1 MTRREL
7 ASRILIMAAAVGA
20 VGTSLYFWART
31 PLIHARVAENGGWTP
46 DVLRAKVG
54 EPLRLRLTSDDV
66 VHGFAVGRMD
76 MESVDVMPGKV
87 TDVMLSFD
95 KPGTYTFYCTRWCGL
110 NHWRVRGTIEVSGP
124 ESGVQTSTETA
135 AGKVIVPLF
144 VTLGL
149 NIDSPH
155 ESPLIPGVRPSA
167 IRGEQLASHLP
178 VSKFIDP
185 DFYRAHSPFQTWR
198 ELRSTFN
205 RSNLNDQQIWDLVAF
220 IWRSGTKPA
229 DVATGRKLFGQ
240 NCAACHGGNGA
251 GNGIYAEKL
260 AAAGKSSMQTMT
272 GAKNMR
278 KQAPANLAD
287 PKRMLG
293 ASPALLQGKI
303 LRGGMGTGMPSW
315 GPIFTQ
321 KQTWDL
327 IAFLYSFQFQYH
339 ELRRPD
345 GQETEKAEQ
354 AE

>member
-1 MTRREL
+1 MKRREL
-7 ASRILIMAAAVGA
+7 VSRILIIAAVVGA
-20 VGTSLYFWART
+20 VGTPLYFWSRT
-31 PLIHARVAENGGWTP
+31 PLIHARVAENGGFHP
-46 DVLRAKVG
+46 DVLRARVG

-66 VHGFAVGRMD
+66 VHGFSIGKIG

-87 TDVMLSFD
+87 TDVTLSFD

-124 ESGVQTSTETA
+124 ESGVETDTAPA
-135 AGKVIVPLF
+135 AGKVKAPLF

-155 ESPLIPGVRPSA
+155 ESPLIPGDRPSA
-167 IRGEQLASHLP
+167 VSGEQLAAHLP
-178 VSKFIDP
+178 VSKFIDL
-185 DFYRAHSPFQTWR
+185 DYYRTHSPYQTWR
-198 ELRSTFN
+198 ELRNTSLL
-205 RSNLNDQQIWDLVAF
+205 SNLSDQQIWDLVAF
-220 IWRSGTKPA
+220 IWRSGTTPTDIA
-229 DVATGRKLFGQ
+229 AGRKLFGQ
-240 NCAACHGGNGA
+240 NCAACHGESGA
-251 GNGIYAEKL
+251 GNGIFAEKL
-260 AAAGKSSMQTMT
+260 AAAGKSSTQTMT

-278 KQAPANLAD
+278 KQTPANLAD

-327 IAFLYSFQFQYH
+327 IAFLYSFQFQYR
-339 ELRRPD
+339 E
-345 GQETEKAEQ
+345 
-354 AE
+354 

>member
-1 MTRREL
+1 MKLREL
-7 ASRILIMAAAVGA
+7 VSRILIMAAIAGA
-20 VGTSLYFWART
+20 VGTPLYFWWRT
-31 PLIHARVAENGGWTP
+31 PLIHARVAENGGWST

-66 VHGFAVGRMD
+66 VHGFAVGRMN
-76 MESVDVMPGKV
+76 MESVDVLPGKV
-87 TDVMLSFD
+87 TDVTLLFD

-110 NHWRVRGTIEVSGP
+110 NHWRVRGTVEVSGS
-124 ESGVQTSTETA
+124 ESGVETDIA
-135 AGKVIVPLF
+135 LSDGTAKVPLF

-155 ESPLIPGVRPSA
+155 DSPLIPVNRPSA
-167 IRGEQLASHLP
+167 ISGEQLASDLP
-178 VSKFIDP
+178 VTKFIDH
-185 DFYRAHSPFQTWR
+185 DYYRTHSPYQAWR
-198 ELRSTFN
+198 ELRNTSLPSTL
-205 RSNLNDQQIWDLVAF
+205 SDQQIWDLVAF
-220 IWRSGTKPA
+220 IWRSGTTPA
-229 DVATGRKLFGQ
+229 EVTSGRKLFGK

-251 GNGIYAEKL
+251 GKGIYAEKL
-260 AAAGKSSMQTMT
+260 AAAGKISTKAMA

-278 KQAPANLAD
+278 KRTPANLAD

-327 IAFLYSFQFQYH
+327 VAFLYTFQFQYS
-339 ELRRPD
+339 E
-345 GQETEKAEQ
+345 
-354 AE
+354 